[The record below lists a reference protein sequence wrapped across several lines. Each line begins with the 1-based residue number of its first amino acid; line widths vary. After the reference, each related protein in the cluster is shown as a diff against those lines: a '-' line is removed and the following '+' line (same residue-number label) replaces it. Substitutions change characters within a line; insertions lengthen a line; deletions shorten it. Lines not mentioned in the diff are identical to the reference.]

1 MNRTRRMAGLAII
14 AALCL
19 ALSGAP
25 NALGQAPAGQDAGAG
40 KQQYTMAE
48 YNAYQAAAAER
59 NPAQQIK
66 LLDDFVSKYPNS
78 ALLIYI
84 YPLYYNAYSQLK
96 NWAKVTEYADK
107 LLALGEKVEPPIRYQ
122 AYYARAF
129 AYSNLPQP
137 KGEPD
142 AAAKEQGAKARESAK
157 AGLKTLNE
165 LKKPD
170 SMSEDDF
177 NKQKQQPA
185 ILFNYTL
192 AQCSMIQKD
201 YQTAIDSYKAVLE
214 KNPDD
219 AITSYKIGQAYMAMN
234 PPQQMDAFWYF
245 AKAVTAKNAN
255 QTQSNTVKTYLRK
268 LVANYQGGNVC
279 DNLIDAELNE
289 LLQLAGSS
297 AERPASYKLPSSADL
312 DAARKDMT
320 IASVIADLRAGGD
333 KAKITWLASCGLE
346 FPDVPGKLIEVTP
359 GTDAVQLKVAF
370 VTSDAEFDAKT
381 TPDMDVKVVGQP
393 EAAKLEKG
401 NPVRF
406 TGTLVAYDPDPA
418 FMLHWD
424 KAKVNAEDIPKE
436 KEKKSPTKKRPTTK
450 KPGRN

>member
-1 MNRTRRMAGLAII
+1 MNRTCRMAGLAII

-19 ALSGAP
+19 ATSGAS
-25 NALGQAPAGQDAGAG
+25 NALGHAPAGQDAAAG

-59 NPAQQIK
+59 NPAPQIK

-96 NWAKVTEYADK
+96 NWPKVIENADK
-107 LLALGEKVEPPIRYQ
+107 LLALGEKAEAPIRYQ

-129 AYSNLPQP
+129 AYSNLPP
-137 KGEPD
+137 TSPD
-142 AAAKEQGAKARESAK
+142 VKDQAAKACEAAK
-157 AGLKTLNE
+157 AGLKTLGE

-170 SMSEDDF
+170 AMSEDDF

-185 ILFNYTL
+185 ILFSYTL

-245 AKAVTAKNAN
+245 AKAVSAKSAN
-255 QTQSNTVKTYLRK
+255 QTQSTQVKTYLRK
-268 LVANYQGGNVC
+268 LIANYQGGNVC
-279 DNLIDAELNE
+279 ENLTDAELNE

-333 KAKITWLASCGLE
+333 KGKITWLASCGLE
-346 FPDVPGKLIEVTP
+346 FPDVPGKLIAVTP
-359 GTDAVQLKVAF
+359 GTDSVGLKVAF

-381 TPDMDVKVVGQP
+381 TPDMDAKVVGQA
-393 EAAKLEKG
+393 EAASLEKD

-406 TGTLVAYDPDPA
+406 TGTLVAYDPDPN

-436 KEKKSPTKKRPTTK
+436 KGKKSTTKKRPATK
-450 KPGRN
+450 KPGGN

>member
-1 MNRTRRMAGLAII
+1 MNRTCRMARLAVI

-19 ALSGAP
+19 AISGAS
-25 NALGQAPAGQDAGAG
+25 NALGQAPAGQDAGAA

-96 NWAKVTEYADK
+96 NWPKVTEYADK
-107 LLALGEKVEPPIRYQ
+107 LLALGEKAEAPIRYQ

-129 AYSNLPQP
+129 AYSNLPPTFQDVKDQAP
-137 KGEPD
+137 KACE
-142 AAAKEQGAKARESAK
+142 AAK
-157 AGLKTLNE
+157 AGLKTLGE

-170 SMSEDDF
+170 AMSEDDF

-185 ILFNYTL
+185 ILFSYTL

-245 AKAVTAKNAN
+245 AKAVSAKNAN
-255 QTQSNTVKTYLRK
+255 QTQSTQVKTYLRK
-268 LVANYQGGNVC
+268 LIANYQGGNVC
-279 DNLIDAELNE
+279 DNLTDAELSE

-346 FPDVPGKLIEVTP
+346 FPDVPGKLIEVIP
-359 GTDAVQLKVAF
+359 GADAVQLKVAF

-393 EAAKLEKG
+393 DAAKLEKD

-406 TGTLVAYDPDPA
+406 TGTLAAYDPDPA

-436 KEKKSPTKKRPTTK
+436 KEKKSPTKKRPVTK
-450 KPGRN
+450 KPGRG

>member
-1 MNRTRRMAGLAII
+1 MNRTRRVAGLAVV

-19 ALSGAP
+19 AISGAS
-25 NALGQAPAGQDAGAG
+25 NTLAQAPAGQDAGAG

-48 YNAYQAAAAER
+48 YNSYQAAAAEK
-59 NPAQQIK
+59 NPTQQIK
-66 LLDDFVSKYPNS
+66 LLDDFVGKYPNS
-78 ALLIYI
+78 ALLVYV
-84 YPLYYNAYSQLK
+84 YPLYYNAYSQLR
-96 NWAKVTEYADK
+96 NWQKVVEYADK
-107 LLALGEKVEPPIRYQ
+107 LLGLGDKVEPPIRYQ

-129 AYSNLPQP
+129 AYSNLPPNSQDVKDQAP
-137 KGEPD
+137 KACE
-142 AAAKEQGAKARESAK
+142 AAK

-170 SMSEDDF
+170 NMSEEDF
-177 NKQKQQPA
+177 NKQKAQPA

-219 AITSYKIGQAYMAMN
+219 AITTYKIGQAYMAMN

-245 AKAVTAKNAN
+245 AKAVSAKGAKPEQAN
-255 QTQSNTVKTYLRK
+255 QVKSYLRK
-268 LVANYQGGNVC
+268 LIANYQGGNVC
-279 DNLIDAELNE
+279 DNLTDAELNE

-297 AERPASYKLPSSADL
+297 AERPASYKLPSAADL

-320 IASVIADLRAGGD
+320 IASVIADLKAGGD

-346 FPDVPGKLIEVTP
+346 FPDVPGKLIEVSSASET
-359 GTDAVQLKVAF
+359 VQLKVAF
-370 VTSDAEFDAKT
+370 VTSDAEFDAKN

-393 EAAKLEKG
+393 EAAKLEKD

-406 TGTLVAYDPDPA
+406 TGTLLAYDPDPT

-424 KAKVNAEDIPKE
+424 KAKVNAEDLPKAGPA
-436 KEKKSPTKKRPTTK
+436 KKPVAKKPAPK
-450 KPGRN
+450 KPGN

>member
-1 MNRTRRMAGLAII
+1 MNRTRRVAGLAII

-19 ALSGAP
+19 AIGGAS
-25 NALGQAPAGQDAGAG
+25 NALAQAPAGQDAAAG
-40 KQQYTMAE
+40 QQKYTMAE
-48 YNAYQAAAAER
+48 YNAYQACAAEK
-59 NPAQQIK
+59 NPQSQIK
-66 LLDDFVSKYPNS
+66 CLDDFVAKYPNS

-96 NWAKVTEYADK
+96 NWPKVIEYADK
-107 LLALGEKVEPPIRYQ
+107 LLAMSDKVEPPIRYQ

-129 AYSNLPQP
+129 AYSNMPPNSPDVQAQAP
-137 KGEPD
+137 KACD
-142 AAAKEQGAKARESAK
+142 AAK

-170 SMSEDDF
+170 NMSDQDF
-177 NKQKQQPA
+177 EKQKQQPA

-192 AQCSMIQKD
+192 AQCSMTQKD

-219 AITSYKIGQAYMAMN
+219 AITAYKIGQAYMAMN

-245 AKAVTAKNAN
+245 AKAVTAKGAKPEQAN
-255 QTQSNTVKTYLRK
+255 QVKSYLRK
-268 LVANYQGGNVC
+268 LIANHQGGNVC
-279 DNLIDAELNE
+279 DNLVDAELNE
-289 LLQLAGSS
+289 LLQLASTS
-297 AERPASYKLPSSADL
+297 AERPSTYKLPSAADL

-320 IASVIADLRAGGD
+320 IASVIADLKAGGD

-370 VTSDAEFDAKT
+370 VTSDAEFDAKN

-393 EAAKLEKG
+393 EAAKLEKD

-406 TGTLVAYDPDPA
+406 TGTLVAYDPEPN

-436 KEKKSPTKKRPTTK
+436 KQKTPKKRPSTK
-450 KPGRN
+450 KPGRS